1 MSKIK
6 TTTEVTTLR
15 KWKLALYK
23 DTCKGE
29 KLKLFLDTLPKYIEV
44 DDVFDVKVIE
54 NDNDYIIKFSTMNSS
69 KVNDLLITTLS
80 NYARLETY
88 FLNDN
93 KVEETM
99 RIVHLLKYCRIFS
112 STLAFSCPKQKL
124 FLIGGINNE

>member
-54 NDNDYIIKFSTMNSS
+54 NDHDYIIIFNTMNSS
-69 KVNDLLITTLS
+69 NVDKSTWF
-80 NYARLETY
+80 YPRLETY
-88 FLNDN
+88 FLDED